1 MPPGLQVLPSG
12 CQPSHSAQRYVMY
25 HGRALPVAVQESTE
39 SAAMLSSS
47 SREGA
52 QGTVIYTYDY
62 KVVPPPLIPHVWVV
76 IIWLMCTGHVCPH
89 ACHFLTDALRLQ
101 IDTTRGKKR
110 IVSTVA
116 IKGRKL
122 YICNGTVKCSAPG
135 LDCDPVGGPGTV
147 EAVEAVSQSFDVL

>member
-12 CQPSHSAQRYVMY
+12 CQPSHSAQRYVMF
-25 HGRALPVAVQESTE
+25 HGRALPAAVQESTE

-76 IIWLMCTGHVCPH
+76 HHLACVYWSCVASCMCTPSQMLC
-89 ACHFLTDALRLQ
+89 ACRLTQ
-101 IDTTRGKKR
+101 QG
-110 IVSTVA
+110 
-116 IKGRKL
+116 GR
-122 YICNGTVKCSAPG
+122 SA
-135 LDCDPVGGPGTV
+135 
-147 EAVEAVSQSFDVL
+147 